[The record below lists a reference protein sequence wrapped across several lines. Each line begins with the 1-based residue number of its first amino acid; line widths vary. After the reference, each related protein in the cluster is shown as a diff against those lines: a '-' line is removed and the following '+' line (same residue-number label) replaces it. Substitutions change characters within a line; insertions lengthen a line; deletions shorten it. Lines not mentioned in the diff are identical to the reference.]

1 MSSMEP
7 IAYIHTDMPQK
18 FGIPRNSLV
27 APHLHGRIVFEPE
40 FSTNLAV
47 TGLDGFSH
55 IWLLWQFENR
65 VPGGTAGDI
74 AADAAAAPVPD
85 AAADSTPRCRCCGCP
100 RHGCSV

>member
-1 MSSMEP
+1 MEP
-7 IAYIHTDMPQK
+7 IAHIHTDMPQK

-27 APHLHGRIVFEPE
+27 APHLHGRIVLEPE

-65 VPGGTAGDI
+65 VPGGHGRRHRRRCRRR
-74 AADAAAAPVPD
+74 VR
-85 AAADSTPRCRCCGCP
+85 SRCRCGF
-100 RHGCSV
+100 